1 MPEKR
6 DYYEVL
12 DLSKDATDADIKKSF
27 RKKAM
32 QYHPDRNPDD
42 PEAPNKF
49 KEASEAYEILTDSE
63 KRSAYD
69 RFGFSGVESRF
80 SNVNSGDFSSV
91 MDIFNS
97 IFQNDFTGD
106 DFFSSIFGR
115 RRARRPSGPQKGSD
129 LLMNYGISFEDAI
142 YGVTKIIDVPIKKP
156 CSDCSGIGAE
166 KGSSPETCS
175 ECRGAGAVMVSQRT
189 AFGVFST
196 QQACRKCGGSGE
208 IISNPCKKCRGTGD
222 SGDDERI
229 KLDIPPGVDTGF
241 RLRVRGKGEKGHL
254 AGPRGDLYFRLI
266 VDSHPFYKRQNDN
279 IIVELSIPYPIAVL
293 GGDMIVPTP
302 YGPEKVKIPKKTKEG
317 NVLRLSRKGIQRKTQ
332 YGMNYGDFLIIV
344 HYAIP
349 SKLSE
354 NEKELLTQLKD
365 EMPLPKKQEKLFQK
379 LIEDSKKNKVKH

>member
-12 DLSKDATDADIKKSF
+12 DLSKDATEADIKKSF

-42 PEAPNKF
+42 SKAANKF
-49 KEASEAYEILTDSE
+49 KEASEAYEILTDPE

-80 SNVNSGDFSSV
+80 SNVNAGDFSSV

-97 IFQNDFTGD
+97 IFGD
-106 DFFSSIFGR
+106 DFSSMFGGR
-115 RRARRPSGPQKGSD
+115 RSRRPSGPQKGSD

-156 CSDCSGIGAE
+156 CSDCKGIGSE
-166 KGSSPETCS
+166 KGVSPQTCP
-175 ECRGAGAVMVSQRT
+175 ECKGAGIVMVSQRT

-196 QQACRKCGGSGE
+196 QQTCRRCRGNGE
-208 IISNPCKKCRGTGD
+208 IITNPCKTCRGTGD
-222 SGDDERI
+222 SGEDERI
-229 KLDIPPGVDTGF
+229 KLDIPPGVDSGF
-241 RLRVRGKGEKGHL
+241 RLRVRGKGEKGRL
-254 AGPRGDLYFRLI
+254 SGPRGDLYFRLI
-266 VDSHPFYKRQNDN
+266 VDSHPFYKRQGDN
-279 IIVELSIPYPIAVL
+279 IIVELSVPYPIAVL
-293 GGDMIVPTP
+293 GGDMVVPTP

-332 YGMNYGDFLIIV
+332 YGMNYGDFMIIV

-349 SKLSE
+349 NKISE
-354 NEKELLTQLKD
+354 TEKELLTQLKD
-365 EMPLPKKQEKLFQK
+365 VMPLPKKQEKQFQK
-379 LIEDSKKNKVKH
+379 LIEDSKKNKVNY

>member
-12 DLSKDATDADIKKSF
+12 DLSKDATEADIKKSF

-42 PEAPNKF
+42 PEAANKF
-49 KEASEAYEILTDSE
+49 KEASEAYEILTDPE

-80 SNVNSGDFSSV
+80 SNVNAGDFSSV

-97 IFQNDFTGD
+97 IFGD
-106 DFFSSIFGR
+106 DLSSMFGG
-115 RRARRPSGPQKGSD
+115 RRARRPTGPQKGSD

-142 YGVTKIIDVPIKKP
+142 YGATKIIDVPIKKP
-156 CSDCSGIGAE
+156 CLDCKGIGSE
-166 KGSSPETCS
+166 KGEPPETCP
-175 ECRGAGAVMVSQRT
+175 ECKGAGIVMVSQRT

-196 QQACRKCGGSGE
+196 QQACRRCRGNGE
-208 IISNPCKKCRGTGD
+208 IITSPCKICRGTGD
-222 SGDDERI
+222 SGENERI
-229 KLDIPPGVDTGF
+229 KLVIPPGVDSGF
-241 RLRVRGKGEKGHL
+241 RLRVRGKGERGRL
-254 AGPRGDLYFRLI
+254 SGPKGDLYFRLI
-266 VDSHPFYKRQNDN
+266 VDSHSFYKRQGDN

-293 GGDMIVPTP
+293 GGDMVVPTP

-349 SKLSE
+349 SKISE
-354 NEKELLTQLKD
+354 TEKELLTQLKD
-365 EMPLPKKQEKLFQK
+365 VMPLPKKQEKQFQK
-379 LIEDSKKNKVKH
+379 LIEDSKKNKVNY